1 MKRFKNGNRDY
12 TGETK
17 GILTCMTSYKDYK
30 MIIDKKLPT
39 PTKPVKT
46 IKFDD
51 FNKFKIKKFKFI
63 VKFSE

>member
-1 MKRFKNGNRDY
+1 
-12 TGETK
+12 
-17 GILTCMTSYKDYK
+17 

-51 FNKFKIKKFKFI
+51 FDKFKIKKFKFI
-63 VKFSE
+63 VKFSEWHL